1 MQFINLEVVVAVL
14 LFVGLIAFI
23 ALVYAS
29 MRTLFGRAAR
39 TIAFII
45 GQASNIFHRSRPS
58 PSDTNQPPP
67 AAPGEKPNA
76 QDKG

>member
-23 ALVYAS
+23 ALVYTS
-29 MRTLFGRAAR
+29 MRALLAQAAH
-39 TIAFII
+39 TVAFII
-45 GQASNIFHRSRPS
+45 GQASNIFHRFRPS

-67 AAPGEKPNA
+67 APGEKPNA
-76 QDKG
+76 RDKG